1 VQEKNIAILSS
12 AILHLIPQ
20 MNKDAMDYLLE
31 SCTSSTYKNKDEIIK
46 PLERQ
51 QNLYFLT
58 SGLVRGYYI
67 DDKGSDITIRFVN
80 NQGWITHY
88 TALLSNTPSKYT
100 FQCLEECTV
109 IKLPFEQIQKGY
121 NQFPSLERLGRLI
134 AESVL
139 KTQQARI
146 ESFQF
151 LDAEERYLEFLD
163 NYPELFNRVSLSHL
177 CTYLGIQRQSLT
189 RIRKKIVSR

>member
-1 VQEKNIAILSS
+1 
-12 AILHLIPQ
+12 
-20 MNKDAMDYLLE
+20 MNKDAMDYLLQT
-31 SCTSSTYKNKDEIIK
+31 CTSSTYKNKDEIIK

-67 DDKGSDITIRFVN
+67 DHKGNDITIRFVN

-88 TALLSNTPSKYT
+88 TALLSNTPSKYI
-100 FQCLEECTV
+100 FQCLEECAV

-121 NQFPSLERLGRLI
+121 HQFPSLERLGRLI

-151 LDAEERYLEFLD
+151 LNAEERYLEFLD

>member
-1 VQEKNIAILSS
+1 MQKENIDILSKAIL
-12 AILHLIPQ
+12 LLNPKMEEQ
-20 MNKDAMDYLLE
+20 AMDYLLD
-31 SCTSSTYKNKDEIIK
+31 SCFVTTYQNRDEIIRVDENQK
-46 PLERQ
+46 
-51 QNLYFLT
+51 NLYFLT
-58 SGLVRGYYI
+58 DGLVRAYYI
-67 DDKGSDITIRFVN
+67 DAKGNDITIRFVN

-88 TALLSNTPSKYT
+88 TALLSNTTSKYT

-109 IKLPFEQIQKGY
+109 IALPYKRIKQCY

-134 AESVL
+134 AESIL

-151 LDAEERYLEFLD
+151 LDAEERYLEFL
-163 NYPELFNRVSLSHL
+163 NSYPALFNRVSLSHL

-189 RIRKKIVSR
+189 RIRKKIASR

>member
-1 VQEKNIAILSS
+1 MHEKNIAILSK
-12 AILHLIPQ
+12 AILHLNPQ
-20 MNKDAMDYLLE
+20 MNEDALGYLLQ
-31 SCTSSTYKNKDEIIK
+31 SCTFSAYKNKDEIIK

-67 DDKGSDITIRFVN
+67 DDKGNDITIRFIN

-100 FQCLEECTV
+100 FQCLEECSV
-109 IKLPFEQIQKGY
+109 IKLPFEKINEGY
-121 NQFPSLERLGRLI
+121 DQFPSLERLGRLI

-139 KTQQARI
+139 KTQQTRI

-151 LDAEERYLEFLD
+151 FNAEERYLEFLD

-189 RIRKKIVSR
+189 RIRRKIAGK

>member
-1 VQEKNIAILSS
+1 MREKNIAILLN
-12 AILHLIPQ
+12 AIRHLNPQ
-20 MNKDAMDYLLE
+20 MNNDAMDYLLK
-31 SCTSSTYKNKDEIIK
+31 SCTISTYKNKDQIIK
-46 PLERQ
+46 SLERQ

-67 DDKGSDITIRFVN
+67 DEQGNEITIRFVN

-88 TALLSNTPSKYT
+88 TALLSNEPSKYT

-109 IKLPFEQIQKGY
+109 IKLPIEKINQGY

-139 KTQQARI
+139 KMQQARI

-151 LDAEERYLEFLD
+151 LDAEARYLKFLD

-177 CTYLGIQRQSLT
+177 STYLGITRQSLT
-189 RIRKKIVSR
+189 RIRKKLAGR

>member
-1 VQEKNIAILSS
+1 VQEKNIEILSNV
-12 AILHLIPQ
+12 ILHLNPQ
-20 MNKDAMDYLLE
+20 MNKDALDYLLE
-31 SCTSSTYKNKDEIIK
+31 SCTFSTYKNKDEIIK
-46 PLERQ
+46 PLESQR
-51 QNLYFLT
+51 NLYFLT

-67 DDKGSDITIRFVN
+67 DEKGNDITIRFIN

-100 FQCLEECTV
+100 FQCLEECSV
-109 IKLPFEQIQKGY
+109 INLPFEKINEGY
-121 NQFPSLERLGRLI
+121 NQFSSLERLGRLI

-177 CTYLGIQRQSLT
+177 CTYLGLQRQSLT
-189 RIRKKIVSR
+189 RIRKKIASR

>member
-1 VQEKNIAILSS
+1 
-12 AILHLIPQ
+12 
-20 MNKDAMDYLLE
+20 MNKDALDYLLE
-31 SCTSSTYKNKDEIIK
+31 SCTFSTYKNKEEIIK
-46 PLERQ
+46 PLEKQRK
-51 QNLYFLT
+51 LYFLT

-67 DDKGSDITIRFVN
+67 DDNGNDITIRFVN

-88 TALLSNTPSKYT
+88 TALLSSTPSKYT

-109 IKLPFEQIQKGY
+109 IELPFELIQKGY
-121 NQFPSLERLGRLI
+121 NQFSSLERLGRLI

-151 LDAEERYLEFLD
+151 LDAKERYLEFLN

-189 RIRKKIVSR
+189 RIRKKIASR

>member
-1 VQEKNIAILSS
+1 MQKDNIAILSN
-12 AILHLIPQ
+12 AILHLNPE
-20 MNKDAMDYLLE
+20 MSKEAMDYLLD
-31 SCTSSTYKNKDEIIK
+31 SCAFLTYQNKGEIIK
-46 PLERQ
+46 CNERQ
-51 QNLYFLT
+51 ENLYFLT

-67 DDKGSDITIRFVN
+67 DDKGKDITIRFIN
-80 NQGWITHY
+80 NHGWVTHY

-100 FQCLEECTV
+100 FQCLEECT
-109 IKLPFEQIQKGY
+109 IMELSFEKINNGY

-139 KTQQARI
+139 KSQQARI

-151 LDAEERYLEFLD
+151 LNAEERYLEFLE

-177 CTYLGIQRQSLT
+177 STYLGIQRQSLT
-189 RIRKKIVSR
+189 RIRKKISSR

>member
-1 VQEKNIAILSS
+1 VQEQNIAILSN
-12 AILHLIPQ
+12 AILHLNPQ
-20 MNKDAMDYLLE
+20 MNKDALDYLLE
-31 SCTSSTYKNKDEIIK
+31 SCTFSTYKNKEEIIK
-46 PLERQ
+46 PLEKQRK
-51 QNLYFLT
+51 LYFLT

-67 DDKGSDITIRFVN
+67 DDNGNDITIRFVN

-88 TALLSNTPSKYT
+88 TALLSSTPSKYT

-109 IKLPFEQIQKGY
+109 IELPFELIQKGY
-121 NQFPSLERLGRLI
+121 NQFSSLERLGRLI

-151 LDAEERYLEFLD
+151 LDAKERYLEFLN

-189 RIRKKIVSR
+189 RIRKKIASR

>member
-1 VQEKNIAILSS
+1 MQEKNIEILSNV
-12 AILHLIPQ
+12 ILHLNPQ
-20 MNKDAMDYLLE
+20 MNKDALDYLLE
-31 SCTSSTYKNKDEIIK
+31 SCTFSTYKNKDEIIK
-46 PLERQ
+46 PLESQR
-51 QNLYFLT
+51 NLYFLT

-67 DDKGSDITIRFVN
+67 DEKGNDITIRFIN

-100 FQCLEECTV
+100 FQCLEECSV
-109 IKLPFEQIQKGY
+109 INLPFEKINEGY
-121 NQFPSLERLGRLI
+121 NQFSSLERLGRLI

-177 CTYLGIQRQSLT
+177 CTYLGLQRQSLT
-189 RIRKKIVSR
+189 RIRKKIASR

>member
-1 VQEKNIAILSS
+1 MQENKIAILSN
-12 AILHLIPQ
+12 AILHLNPQ

-31 SCTSSTYKNKDEIIK
+31 SCTFWTYKNKDEIIR

-67 DDKGSDITIRFVN
+67 DYKGNDITIRFIN

-109 IKLPFEQIQKGY
+109 IELPFEQINEGY
-121 NQFPSLERLGRLI
+121 NQYPSLERLGRLI

-151 LDAEERYLEFLD
+151 LDAEERYLEFLG

-189 RIRKKIVSR
+189 RIRKKIASR

>member
-1 VQEKNIAILSS
+1 VQEKNIEILSNV
-12 AILHLIPQ
+12 ILHLNPQ
-20 MNKDAMDYLLE
+20 MNKDALDYLLE
-31 SCTSSTYKNKDEIIK
+31 SCTFSTYKNKDEIIK
-46 PLERQ
+46 PLESQR
-51 QNLYFLT
+51 NLYFLT

-67 DDKGSDITIRFVN
+67 DEKGNDITIRFIN
-80 NQGWITHY
+80 NQGWIKPY

-100 FQCLEECTV
+100 FQCLEECSV
-109 IKLPFEQIQKGY
+109 INLPFEKINEGY
-121 NQFPSLERLGRLI
+121 NQFSSLERLGRLI

-177 CTYLGIQRQSLT
+177 CTYLGLQRQSLT
-189 RIRKKIVSR
+189 RIRKKIASR

>member
-1 VQEKNIAILSS
+1 MQEKNIAILSN
-12 AILHLIPQ
+12 AILHLVPQ
-20 MNKDAMDYLLE
+20 MNKDAMDHLLK

-67 DDKGSDITIRFVN
+67 DDKGNDITIRFVN
-80 NQGWITHY
+80 NQGWITNY

-109 IKLPFEQIQKGY
+109 IELPFEQIQKGY

-139 KTQQARI
+139 KTQQGRI

-151 LDAEERYLEFLD
+151 LDAKERYLEFLD

-189 RIRKKIVSR
+189 RIRKKIASR

>member
-1 VQEKNIAILSS
+1 
-12 AILHLIPQ
+12 
-20 MNKDAMDYLLE
+20 MNEEALGYLLQ
-31 SCTSSTYKNKDEIIK
+31 SCTFSIYKNKDEIIK

-51 QNLYFLT
+51 QYLYFLT
-58 SGLVRGYYI
+58 SGLVRGYYL
-67 DDKGSDITIRFVN
+67 DDRGNDITTRFVN

-100 FQCLEECTV
+100 FQCLEACTV
-109 IKLPFEQIQKGY
+109 IELSFEIIKQGY
-121 NQFPSLERLGRLI
+121 NQFASLERLGRLI
-134 AESVL
+134 AESAL
-139 KTQQARI
+139 KIQQARI

-151 LDAEERYLEFLD
+151 LDAKERYLEFLD

-189 RIRKKIVSR
+189 RIRKEIANR

>member
-1 VQEKNIAILSS
+1 MQEKNIAILSKV
-12 AILHLIPQ
+12 ILHLIPQ
-20 MNKDAMDYLLE
+20 MNKDAMDYILK
-31 SCTSSTYKNKDEIIK
+31 SCTFSTYKNKDEIIK
-46 PLERQ
+46 FLERQ

-67 DDKGSDITIRFVN
+67 DDKGNEITIRFVN

-109 IKLPFEQIQKGY
+109 IELPFDQIKQGY

-139 KTQQARI
+139 KIQQARI

-177 CTYLGIQRQSLT
+177 CTHLGIQRQSLT
-189 RIRKKIVSR
+189 RIRKKIAGK